1 VRPHLVLVTE
11 HWNAGIT
18 LHLTAAALHRKLV
31 RRQQAP
37 HLTTRACVRR
47 AALPRPSVKLDRVE
61 LQTGGNDP
69 PGDDFA
75 VCR

>member
-1 VRPHLVLVTE
+1 MADHLALVTE
-11 HWNAGIT
+11 DLNAGIT
-18 LHLTAAALHRKLV
+18 SHLTAAALHCKLV

-37 HLTTRACVRR
+37 HLITRACMRR

-75 VCR
+75 GCR